1 MNILIVS
8 ATKAEIAPFLHEKT
22 LNSGTFS
29 PGFPE
34 EMFLK
39 GSAPAPGTA
48 VYVLVTGV
56 GTPATIY
63 YLTKAL
69 QKYSYDLVINAG
81 IAGSFDRAL
90 PLGAVVQVVSDSFAD
105 LGAESG
111 AEDGEEFL
119 DIFRL
124 GLAGTETPPFKK
136 GKLVNDFRHPGW
148 QEAEGITVNTVHGK
162 ESSIEAIRSRHPV
175 IAESMEG
182 AGFFYVCMNEG
193 VKCLQLRA
201 ISNYVEKRSRE
212 NWNIPL
218 AVKELS
224 AALTDIVKEYSS
236 SRADSAD

>member
-8 ATKAEIAPFLHEKT
+8 ATKAEIAPFLNEGA
-22 LNSGTFS
+22 LDSGAFV
-29 PGFPE
+29 PGIPE
-34 EMFLK
+34 EVFLK
-39 GSAPAPGTA
+39 GTAPAQGTA

-63 YLTKAL
+63 HLTKAL
-69 QKYSYDLVINAG
+69 QKYTYDLVINAG

-111 AEDGEEFL
+111 AEDGEDFL

-124 GLAGTETPPFKK
+124 GMTGAETPPFKN

-148 QEAEGITVNTVHGK
+148 QEAEGLTVNTVHGK
-162 ESSIEAIRSRHPV
+162 ESSIEAIRSRLPA
-175 IAESMEG
+175 ITESMEG
-182 AGFFYVCMNEG
+182 AGFFYVCMSEG
-193 VKCLQLRA
+193 IKCLQLRA
-201 ISNYVEKRSRE
+201 ISNYVEKRNRE

-224 AALTDIVKEYSS
+224 AALTRIVEEYSS
-236 SRADSAD
+236 SPADDAD